1 MLLSLDLL
9 PQSTL
14 LTVLSLLLEMSRMS
28 VIVLNASNMQSTVY
42 IEFYLNA

>member
-28 VIVLNASNMQSTVY
+28 VIILNASNMQGTVY